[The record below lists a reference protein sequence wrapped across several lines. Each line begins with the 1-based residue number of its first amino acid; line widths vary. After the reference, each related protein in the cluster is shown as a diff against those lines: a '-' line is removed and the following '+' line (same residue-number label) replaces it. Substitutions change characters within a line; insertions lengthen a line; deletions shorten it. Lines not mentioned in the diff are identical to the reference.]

1 MNDQDS
7 DKNHGSFKSSMGD
20 VTDSQVV
27 VGHGNVISEG
37 NIVAHEGGA
46 AVGSRG
52 VAATGQSAAAAEGAA
67 AAAGK
72 SSANVGFAERAKN
85 SRVFKIAAL
94 IALLATAFATG
105 LLVFGV
111 TDLGV
116 AGYIIA
122 IISIIVGVIPLFSKR

>member
-1 MNDQDS
+1 
-7 DKNHGSFKSSMGD
+7 MGD

-27 VGHGNVISEG
+27 VGHGNVIGEG